1 VGTIVVEYR
10 DTDGALCC
18 VFGGRMDTVTCQSLE
33 AEVLAQVREAP
44 GAVVFDLSDVP
55 YVASSFLRLCIQA
68 AKIKTVEGFTLHNPT
83 LDVKKVLMITGF
95 GDLLKVE

>member
-1 VGTIVVEYR
+1 MVEYR
-10 DTDGALCC
+10 DADGTLCC
-18 VFGGRMDTVTCQSLE
+18 VFSGRMDTVTCQSLE
-33 AEVLAQVREAP
+33 ADVLAQVRETP

-68 AKIKTVEGFTLHNPT
+68 AKIKAVEGFTLRNPT